1 MPKKSTDVQQ
11 ALPNMQRALQQRAP
25 GTESVERETGFEPA
39 TSTLARSHSTTELLP
54 LSSPI
59 INEASERGKINAITT
74 GKARGT
80 RSPLPFASGEFGG
93 MMRETL
99 GESQQINDSLEVS
112 FIELAVA
119 GDVTGNF
126 DIRAC
131 IERGQQ
137 VEFLEYKPNFA
148 LPHTGPFRIRELRD
162 ILPVNHDAPPIRA
175 SQPSQQIEERGLPTP
190 GRPNHAD
197 KFRPFH
203 ADRHT
208 T

>member
-80 RSPLPFASGEFGG
+80 RRPPPVRLLFGEPRRPDPPERVQKHFRSTQGATPSESPWHISVMARPLRVPFGG
-93 MMRETL
+93 DDLAGAHVNDL
-99 GESQQINDSLEVS
+99 GPI
-112 FIELAVA
+112 
-119 GDVTGNF
+119 
-126 DIRAC
+126 
-131 IERGQQ
+131 
-137 VEFLEYKPNFA
+137 
-148 LPHTGPFRIRELRD
+148 LRRVR
-162 ILPVNHDAPPIRA
+162 L
-175 SQPSQQIEERGLPTP
+175 G
-190 GRPNHAD
+190 GC
-197 KFRPFH
+197 
-203 ADRHT
+203 
-208 T
+208 